1 MNRKFIN
8 LIENTEL
15 DTLICNND
23 KNYLTKLK
31 IMNCDDINKKSYLQ
45 LAIVNKTSDDTIILL
60 LEKGCDID
68 VLDENNN
75 NILHLLIQYFNEN
88 WYRFTDMYNI
98 FKIFND
104 NHKNHKNNDGNT
116 PLHYAF
122 MYNLK
127 SSYIKLLITEQ
138 NINLSNNLN
147 KTPLELLI
155 ENDTDY
161 EYFFKKFIDNVNDF
175 YNIIKTII
183 KKNNLNYL
191 KYIISLKYNPD
202 IYKNKNFN
210 FNKIDED
217 GNSLLH
223 LSILYDSSFKIIYTL
238 LMCNF
243 ILYNHQNN
251 DGNTVLHLAVRKK
264 YNKENIK
271 IVNYLIRFCDK
282 KIKNNNNQT
291 PFDILNL
298 HKHSSFKS
306 ALYFNFT

>member
-1 MNRKFIN
+1 MYN
-8 LIENTEL
+8 LI
-15 DTLICNND
+15 
-23 KNYLTKLK
+23 
-31 IMNCDDINKKSYLQ
+31 
-45 LAIVNKTSDDTIILL
+45 
-60 LEKGCDID
+60 
-68 VLDENNN
+68 
-75 NILHLLIQYFNEN
+75 
-88 WYRFTDMYNI
+88 
-98 FKIFND
+98 KIFND
-104 NHKNHKNNDGNT
+104 DYKNHKNKDGNT

-147 KTPLELLI
+147 KIPLELLI
-155 ENDTDY
+155 ENDENLNSN
-161 EYFFKKFIDNVNDF
+161 EYFFKKFIDKINDF
-175 YNIIKTII
+175 YNILKIII
-183 KKNNLNYL
+183 KKSNLNYL

-202 IYKNKNFN
+202 IIKNFN

-223 LSILYDSSFKIIYTL
+223 LSILYDSSYKIIYTL

-243 ILYNHQNN
+243 IAHDHKNN
-251 DGNTVLHLAVRKK
+251 DGNTALHLAVRKK
-264 YNKENIK
+264 YNKENIR
-271 IVNYLIRFCDK
+271 IVNYLVRYCDK

-291 PFDILNL
+291 SFDILNL